1 MNSFQIF
8 WVELIQWTQSKLP
21 QFLFALLILAIG
33 WWASNQ
39 AARLMYR
46 AMKRSRADTGII
58 TFLCSLARGLFK
70 IIVCVTAAAQ
80 LGMNVNTILA
90 ALGAAGLTVGLALK
104 DSMSN
109 IASGVQIIFTKP
121 FRVGDYLATADVE
134 GTVERIETMFT
145 TLRTADNKCVIIPNS
160 KLTVSII
167 TNYSAMQTR
176 RLDLSY
182 VVGYQEDITAVKD
195 LLSGLIAENPLILK
209 EQEPSVTVGE
219 HRETGVVINLQV
231 WCNTEDYWKLYCD
244 MQEKVRL
251 AFEKAGIAAPAR
263 RLEVIQ

>member
-1 MNSFQIF
+1 MNSFQLF
-8 WVELIQWTQSKLP
+8 WAELVQWVQSKLP
-21 QFLFALLILAIG
+21 QFIFAALILVLG

-70 IIVCVTAAAQ
+70 IIVCITAAAQ
-80 LGMNVNTILA
+80 LGMNVNTIIA
-90 ALGAAGLTVGLALK
+90 ALGAAGLTIGLALK

-121 FRVGDYLATADVE
+121 FRAGDYLATADVE

-145 TLRTADNKCVIIPNS
+145 TLRTSDNKYVIIPNS

-182 VVGYQEDITAVKD
+182 VVGYQEDISAVKE
-195 LLSGLIAENPLILK
+195 LLSGLISENPMILK
-209 EQEPSVTVGE
+209 EPEPAVTVGE
-219 HRETGVVINLQV
+219 HQETGIVITMQV
-231 WCNTEDYWKLYCD
+231 WCNTGDYWTLYSD
-244 MQEKVRL
+244 MQEKVKL
-251 AFEKAGIAAPAR
+251 AFEEAGIAVPVR
-263 RLEVIQ
+263 RLEVIH